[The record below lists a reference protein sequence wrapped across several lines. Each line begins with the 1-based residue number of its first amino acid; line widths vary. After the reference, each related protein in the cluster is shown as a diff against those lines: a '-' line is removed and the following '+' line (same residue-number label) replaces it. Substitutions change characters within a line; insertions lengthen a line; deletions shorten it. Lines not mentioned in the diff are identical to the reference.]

1 MLRIRAKLRQAAD
14 QMKRRPEL
22 CCGAI
27 LLTCA
32 LILPLT
38 LTCSRVKSV
47 VASPRAPLRFFPAE
61 APLADL
67 FLGQL
72 EEVDRLL
79 EEADVSLV
87 FYYAPWCAHCITA
100 RQHIQQVALRLA
112 QQVQFVAV
120 NCWWHQGRCRKQKI
134 FFQYPVIHLF
144 YRSRLWWVI
153 SGSARLLSRRVTSP
167 SCCPLCTRSDE
178 VLTLP
183 HTSLILTLSALTRCL
198 LIGADQQGEV
208 RFAVVTNQAVA
219 EGVSLRED
227 ESVYL
232 HRRLNSSLVFP
243 RTQRNFT
250 VQAICDWVFEHRES
264 VIHWIQPTGAKS
276 YSLEAEL
283 QKGPALLTFLPH
295 NPLTANQLLT
305 QVSAVALQY
314 HCGSEED
321 LFLRCCQSL
330 SFSSDASVCELCVS
344 RCWALALYLQRVRL
358 SSCRSIQSSYGA
370 FGRWSVC
377 CRSVPRPPLDSITGL
392 QCRSNK
398 TLRFYLLDTQLHW
411 PLAQRLGASA
421 DQSRDLPFITIIN
434 LRDETHYVLNH
445 TDALEDFIQNFS
457 ASYSPLHRHLVG
469 HKQQQQTQ
477 SLIQEV
483 TSDSFLHT
491 VMDSQRDVL
500 LLYYSVW
507 CGFCSVL
514 NHVFLQLARL
524 FQGNSALMVAR
535 VNVGRNDLPWEFMV
549 DHLPSVL
556 FFPRHRK
563 QMSVKFPENTPMT
576 VPNLLRFVLQHSDHA
591 PWEESG
597 RGAEP
602 QSLLEA
608 ELQAL
613 QRQVFSLHRAREHL
627 SQQLSV
633 LWRENRRLTLHTHTL
648 ETQNAELQEQSG
660 RLETLYREKTRQ
672 LSDTVHKLQ
681 ELADA
686 SEELLE
692 ENSLLKVLLTVLRE
706 RDGWEGDSR
715 DTDGQ
720 EEADGQEEERQEE
733 DRQEEADRQEAD
745 GQEEERQE
753 EADGQE
759 EERQEEADRQEEE
772 RQEEADRQEEERQ
785 EEADGQEE
793 DRQEEADGQEE
804 DRQEGKCEAS

>member
-1 MLRIRAKLRQAAD
+1 MAK
-14 QMKRRPEL
+14 RPWL

-32 LILPLT
+32 LILPIT
-38 LTCSRVKSV
+38 LTCSRVKSM
-47 VASPRAPLRFFPAE
+47 VAPPRAPLRFFPAE

-72 EEVDRLL
+72 EEVDRLR
-79 EEADVSLV
+79 EEADVTLV
-87 FYYAPWCAHCITA
+87 FYYAPWCAHCIAA
-100 RQHIQQVALRLA
+100 RQHVQQVALRLA

-120 NCWWHQGRCRKQKI
+120 NCWWHLGRCRKQKN
-134 FFQYPVIHLF
+134 FFQYPVIHL
-144 YRSRLWWVI
+144 YY
-153 SGSARLLSRRVTSP
+153 RRVGPIEYRGPVRSEYLESFIQRVSAPLTYLPSVTALHTFLTQHQAVVGYFRFSSSP
-167 SCCPLCTRSDE
+167 QPAGYMIFL
-178 VLTLP
+178 
-183 HTSLILTLSALTRCL
+183 LSALHTLRR
-198 LIGADQQGEV
+198 DQQGEV

-219 EGVSLRED
+219 EGVALRED

-232 HRRLNSSLVFP
+232 HRHLNSSLVFP

-250 VQAICDWVFEHRES
+250 AQAVCDWVFENRES
-264 VIHWIQPTGAKS
+264 VIHWIQPTGVKS

-314 HCGSEED
+314 HCSSEED
-321 LFLRCCQSL
+321 WFPRCCQSL

-344 RCWALALYLQRVRL
+344 RCWALDLYLQRVSL
-358 SSCRSIQSSYGA
+358 SSCRSVQSSYGA
-370 FGRWSVC
+370 FGRSSVC
-377 CRSVPRPPLDSITGL
+377 CRSVPRPPPDSITGL

-421 DQSRDLPFITIIN
+421 DLPFITIIN

-445 TDALEDFIQNFS
+445 TDTLADFIQNFS

-469 HKQQQQTQ
+469 NKQQQQTQ

-500 LLYYSVW
+500 LLYYSAW

-524 FQGNSALMVAR
+524 FQGNSAITVAR

-576 VPNLLRFVLQHSDHA
+576 VPNLLRFVLQHTDHT

-597 RGAEP
+597 GGVEP
-602 QSLLEA
+602 RSLLEA

-613 QRQVFSLHRAREHL
+613 QQQVFSLHRARERL

-672 LSDTVHKLQ
+672 LSETVHRLQ
-681 ELADA
+681 MLADA
-686 SEELLE
+686 SEELLK
-692 ENSLLKVLLTVLRE
+692 ENTLLKVLLTVLRE
-706 RDGWEGDSR
+706 RDG
-715 DTDGQ
+715 Q
-720 EEADGQEEERQEE
+720 EEADGQE
-733 DRQEEADRQEAD
+733 
-745 GQEEERQE
+745 
-753 EADGQE
+753 
-759 EERQEEADRQEEE
+759 
-772 RQEEADRQEEERQ
+772 
-785 EEADGQEE
+785 
-793 DRQEEADGQEE
+793 
-804 DRQEGKCEAS
+804 GKCEAS

>member
-1 MLRIRAKLRQAAD
+1 MLRRVRAQLRQAAD
-14 QMKRRPEL
+14 QMAKRPEL

-32 LILPLT
+32 LILPIT
-38 LTCSRVKSV
+38 LTCSRVKNV
-47 VASPRAPLRFFPAE
+47 VAAPRSPVRFFPAE
-61 APLADL
+61 APVVDL

-72 EEVDRLL
+72 EEADHLL
-79 EEADVSLV
+79 EEADVSVV

-100 RQHIQQVALRLA
+100 RQHVQQVALRLA

-120 NCWWHQGRCRKQKI
+120 NCWWHQGRCRKQKN
-134 FFQYPVIHLF
+134 FFQYPVIHLY
-144 YRSRLWWVI
+144 YRRIGPIEYRGPVRSEYLESFIHRV
-153 SGSARLLSRRVTSP
+153 SAPLSYLPSVGALHTFLTHHQQAVVGYFQFNSSP
-167 SCCPLCTRSDE
+167 QPAGYITFL
-178 VLTLP
+178 
-183 HTSLILTLSALTRCL
+183 LSALHALRR
-198 LIGADQQGEV
+198 DHQGEV

-219 EGVSLRED
+219 EGVSLRDD

-250 VQAICDWVFEHRES
+250 VQAVCDWVFENRES
-264 VIHWIQPTGAKS
+264 VIRWIQPTRAKS

-305 QVSAVALQY
+305 QVTDVALHY
-314 HCGSEED
+314 HSCCGSEED
-321 LFLRCCQSL
+321 SSSVPSCCQSL
-330 SFSSDASVCELCVS
+330 PVASADVSVCELCVS
-344 RCWALALYLQRVRL
+344 QCWALGLYLQQVRL
-358 SSCRSIQSSYGA
+358 SSASCRSVQTSYGP
-370 FGRWSVC
+370 FGRFSVC
-377 CRSVPRPPLDSITGL
+377 CRSVPSPHRCPLLPDSITGL
-392 QCRSNK
+392 QCRTNK
-398 TLRFYLLDTQLHW
+398 TLRFYLLDAQLNW
-411 PLAQRLGASA
+411 PLAQRLGASGN
-421 DQSRDLPFITIIN
+421 QSSDLPFITIIN
-434 LRDETHYVLNH
+434 LRDETHYVLKHNN
-445 TDALEDFIQNFS
+445 TLADFIQNFS

-500 LLYYSVW
+500 LLYYSAW

-524 FQGNSALMVAR
+524 FQGNGALTVAR

-576 VPNLLRFVLQHSDHA
+576 VPNLLRFILQHTGHA

-597 RGAEP
+597 HGVEP
-602 QSLLEA
+602 KSLLEA
-608 ELQAL
+608 ELRAL
-613 QRQVFSLHRAREHL
+613 QREVFSLHQARERL
-627 SQQLSV
+627 SQQLAV
-633 LWRENRRLTLHTHTL
+633 LWRENRRLALHTHTL

-672 LSDTVHKLQ
+672 LTDTVHRLQ
-681 ELADA
+681 ELADV
-686 SEELLE
+686 SEELLK
-692 ENSLLKVLLTVLRE
+692 ENTLLKVLLNAL
-706 RDGWEGDSR
+706 R
-715 DTDGQ
+715 DTDRWDADRRDKADGQ
-720 EEADGQEEERQEE
+720 KEADGLRE
-733 DRQEEADRQEAD
+733 
-745 GQEEERQE
+745 
-753 EADGQE
+753 
-759 EERQEEADRQEEE
+759 
-772 RQEEADRQEEERQ
+772 
-785 EEADGQEE
+785 
-793 DRQEEADGQEE
+793 
-804 DRQEGKCEAS
+804 KCEASL

>member
-144 YRSRLWWVI
+144 YR
-153 SGSARLLSRRVTSP
+153 RVGPIEYRGPVRSEYLESFIQRVCAPLTYLPSVRALHTFLTQHQAVVGYFRFSSSP
-167 SCCPLCTRSDE
+167 QPAGYITFL
-178 VLTLP
+178 
-183 HTSLILTLSALTRCL
+183 LSALHALRR
-198 LIGADQQGEV
+198 DQQGEV

-250 VQAICDWVFEHRES
+250 VQAVCDWVFENRES

-321 LFLRCCQSL
+321 LFPRCCQSL

-344 RCWALALYLQRVRL
+344 RCWALALYLQRVSL
-358 SSCRSIQSSYGA
+358 SSCRSVQSSYGA

-457 ASYSPLHRHLVG
+457 ATYSPLHRHLVG

-524 FQGNSALMVAR
+524 FQGNSALTVAR

-613 QRQVFSLHRAREHL
+613 QRQVFSLHRARERL

-672 LSDTVHKLQ
+672 LSDTVHRLQ

-720 EEADGQEEERQEE
+720 EEADGQEEDRQEE
-733 DRQEEADRQEAD
+733 DRQEEDRQEED
-745 GQEEERQE
+745 RQEEDRQEEDRQEEDRQEEDRQEEDRQEEDRQE

-759 EERQEEADRQEEE
+759 EERQE
-772 RQEEADRQEEERQ
+772 
-785 EEADGQEE
+785 
-793 DRQEEADGQEE
+793 
-804 DRQEGKCEAS
+804 GKCEAS

>member
-1 MLRIRAKLRQAAD
+1 MA
-14 QMKRRPEL
+14 RRPEL

-32 LILPLT
+32 LILPIT
-38 LTCSRVKSV
+38 LTCSRVKNV
-47 VASPRAPLRFFPAE
+47 VASPRSPVRFFSAE
-61 APLADL
+61 APVADL

-72 EEVDRLL
+72 EEVDRLR
-79 EEADVSLV
+79 EEADVSVV

-100 RQHIQQVALRLA
+100 RQHFQQVALRLA

-120 NCWWHQGRCRKQKI
+120 NCWWHQGRCRKQKS
-134 FFQYPVIHLF
+134 FFQYPVIHL
-144 YRSRLWWVI
+144 YY
-153 SGSARLLSRRVTSP
+153 RRVGPIEYRGPVRSEYLESFIQRVSTPLTYLPSVTALHTFLTQHQQAVVGYFQFNSSP
-167 SCCPLCTRSDE
+167 QPAGYITFL
-178 VLTLP
+178 
-183 HTSLILTLSALTRCL
+183 LSALHALRR
-198 LIGADQQGEV
+198 DQQGGV

-250 VQAICDWVFEHRES
+250 AQAVFDWVFENRES

-295 NPLTANQLLT
+295 NPLTDNQLLN
-305 QVSAVALQY
+305 QVTDVAMQY
-314 HCGSEED
+314 HCRSDED
-321 LFLRCCQSL
+321 WFPHCCQSL

-344 RCWALALYLQRVRL
+344 HCWALALYLHRVQL
-358 SSCRSIQSSYGA
+358 SSCRSVQSW
-370 FGRWSVC
+370 FGPFGQWSIC
-377 CRSVPRPPLDSITGL
+377 CRSVPRSPPDSITGL

-398 TLRFYLLDTQLHW
+398 TLRFYLLDAQLHW

-421 DQSRDLPFITIIN
+421 DQSGELPFITIIN

-445 TDALEDFIQNFS
+445 TDTLTDFIQKFS
-457 ASYSPLHRHLVG
+457 VSYSPLHRHLVG

-500 LLYYSVW
+500 LLYYSAW

-514 NHVFLQLARL
+514 NQVFLQLARL
-524 FQGNSALMVAR
+524 FQGNSTLTVAR
-535 VNVGRNDLPWEFMV
+535 VNVGHNDLPWEFMV

-563 QMSVKFPENTPMT
+563 QMSVKFPENKPMT
-576 VPNLLRFVLQHSDHA
+576 VPNLLRFVLQHTGHA

-597 RGAEP
+597 GGAEP

-613 QRQVFSLHRAREHL
+613 QQEVFSLHRARERL
-627 SQQLSV
+627 SQQLWV

-648 ETQNAELQEQSG
+648 QTQNAELQEQSG
-660 RLETLYREKTRQ
+660 RLETLYREKTHQ
-672 LSDTVHKLQ
+672 LSETVHRLQ
-681 ELADA
+681 ELAEA
-686 SEELLE
+686 SEELLK
-692 ENSLLKVLLTVLRE
+692 ENTLLKVLLNILRE
-706 RDGWEGDSR
+706 RDGR
-715 DTDGQ
+715 
-720 EEADGQEEERQEE
+720 
-733 DRQEEADRQEAD
+733 
-745 GQEEERQE
+745 EEERQE
-753 EADGQE
+753 EADGQK
-759 EERQEEADRQEEE
+759 EERQEEDDEEE
-772 RQEEADRQEEERQ
+772 EEEEEA
-785 EEADGQEE
+785 
-793 DRQEEADGQEE
+793 

>member
-1 MLRIRAKLRQAAD
+1 MLRRVRAQLRQAAV
-14 QMKRRPEL
+14 QMAKRPEL

-32 LILPLT
+32 LILPIT
-38 LTCSRVKSV
+38 LTCSRAKNV
-47 VASPRAPLRFFPAE
+47 VAAPRSPVRFFPSE
-61 APLADL
+61 APVVDL

-72 EEVDRLL
+72 EEAEHLR
-79 EEADVSLV
+79 EEADVSVV

-120 NCWWHQGRCRKQKI
+120 NCWWHQGRCRKQKS
-134 FFQYPVIHLF
+134 FFQYPVIHLY
-144 YRSRLWWVI
+144 YRRIGPIEYRGPIQSEYLENFIQRF
-153 SGSARLLSRRVTSP
+153 SAPLTYLPSVEALHTFLTHHQQAVVGYFQFNSSP
-167 SCCPLCTRSDE
+167 QSAGYITFL
-178 VLTLP
+178 
-183 HTSLILTLSALTRCL
+183 LSALHALRR
-198 LIGADQQGEV
+198 DHQGEV

-219 EGVSLRED
+219 EGVSLKED

-243 RTQRNFT
+243 RAQRNFT
-250 VQAICDWVFEHRES
+250 VQAVCDWVFENRES
-264 VIHWIQPTGAKS
+264 VIRWIQPTRAKS
-276 YSLEAEL
+276 YLLEAEL

-305 QVSAVALQY
+305 QVTDVALHY
-314 HCGSEED
+314 HSCCGSEED
-321 LFLRCCQSL
+321 VSPVPHCCQSL
-330 SFSSDASVCELCVS
+330 VSPSADLSVCELCVS
-344 RCWALALYLQRVRL
+344 QCWALGLYLHQVQFS
-358 SSCRSIQSSYGA
+358 SSCRSGQSSYGP
-370 FGRWSVC
+370 FGRFSVC
-377 CRSVPRPPLDSITGL
+377 CRSVPRPRRCPLLLDPITGL
-392 QCRSNK
+392 QCRTNK
-398 TLRFYLLDTQLHW
+398 TLRFYLLDAQLNW
-411 PLAQRLGASA
+411 PLAQRLGAQGN
-421 DQSRDLPFITIIN
+421 QSGDLPFITIVN

-445 TDALEDFIQNFS
+445 TDTLADFIQNFS
-457 ASYSPLHRHLVG
+457 VSYSPLHRHLVG

-500 LLYYSVW
+500 LLYYSAW

-524 FQGNSALMVAR
+524 FQGNGALTVAR

-576 VPNLLRFVLQHSDHA
+576 VPNLLRFVLQHSGHA

-597 RGAEP
+597 RGVEP
-602 QSLLEA
+602 KSLLEA
-608 ELQAL
+608 ELRAL
-613 QRQVFSLHRAREHL
+613 QREVFSLHRARERL

-672 LSDTVHKLQ
+672 LTDTVHRLQ

-686 SEELLE
+686 SEELLK
-692 ENSLLKVLLTVLRE
+692 ENTLLKVLLNALRDTDRWDTHRQE
-706 RDGWEGDSR
+706 EDTL

-720 EEADGQEEERQEE
+720 ER
-733 DRQEEADRQEAD
+733 
-745 GQEEERQE
+745 
-753 EADGQE
+753 
-759 EERQEEADRQEEE
+759 
-772 RQEEADRQEEERQ
+772 
-785 EEADGQEE
+785 
-793 DRQEEADGQEE
+793 
-804 DRQEGKCEAS
+804 KCEAS

>member
-1 MLRIRAKLRQAAD
+1 MLRRVRAQLRQAVD
-14 QMKRRPEL
+14 QMAKRPEL

-72 EEVDRLL
+72 EEADRLL

-87 FYYAPWCAHCITA
+87 FYYAPWCAHCLAA
-100 RQHIQQVALRLA
+100 RQHVQQVALRLA

-120 NCWWHQGRCRKQKI
+120 NCWWHQGRCRKQKS

-144 YRSRLWWVI
+144 YRRVGPIEYRGPVRAEYLESFIQRV
-153 SGSARLLSRRVTSP
+153 SAPLTYLPSVRALHTFLTQHQQAVVGYFQFNSSP
-167 SCCPLCTRSDE
+167 QPAGYIIFL
-178 VLTLP
+178 
-183 HTSLILTLSALTRCL
+183 LSALHALRR
-198 LIGADQQGEV
+198 DQQGEV

-219 EGVSLRED
+219 GGVSLRED

-250 VQAICDWVFEHRES
+250 VQAVCDWVFENRES

-295 NPLTANQLLT
+295 NPLAANQLLT
-305 QVSAVALQY
+305 QVTDVALQY
-314 HCGSEED
+314 HSCSGSQED
-321 LFLRCCQSL
+321 SVSVPRCCRSL
-330 SFSSDASVCELCVS
+330 LDPSAGPSVCELCVS
-344 RCWALALYLQRVRL
+344 HCWALELYLQRVSL
-358 SSCRSIQSSYGA
+358 SSCRSVQSSYGV

-377 CRSVPRPPLDSITGL
+377 CRSVPRPPPDSITGL

-411 PLAQRLGASA
+411 TLAQRLGASA
-421 DQSRDLPFITIIN
+421 DQSLPFITIIN

-445 TDALEDFIQNFS
+445 TDTLADFIQNFS
-457 ASYSPLHRHLVG
+457 VSYSPLHRHLVG
-469 HKQQQQTQ
+469 HKPQQQSQ

-507 CGFCSVL
+507 CGFCSAL

-524 FQGNSALMVAR
+524 LQGNSALTVAR

-549 DHLPSVL
+549 DHVPSVL

-576 VPNLLRFVLQHSDHA
+576 VPNLLRFVLQHT
-591 PWEESG
+591 ESG
-597 RGAEP
+597 GGAEP
-602 QSLLEA
+602 RSLLEA
-608 ELQAL
+608 ELQVL
-613 QRQVFSLHRAREHL
+613 QRQVFSLHRARERL

-648 ETQNAELQEQSG
+648 QTQNAELQEQSLQ
-660 RLETLYREKTRQ
+660 LETLYREKTRQ
-672 LSDTVHKLQ
+672 LSDTVHRLQ

-686 SEELLE
+686 SEELLK
-692 ENSLLKVLLTVLRE
+692 ENSLLRVLLTVLRE
-706 RDGWEGDSR
+706 RDGR
-715 DTDGQ
+715 DTERQEEEGQ
-720 EEADGQEEERQEE
+720 EAADGQE
-733 DRQEEADRQEAD
+733 
-745 GQEEERQE
+745 
-753 EADGQE
+753 
-759 EERQEEADRQEEE
+759 
-772 RQEEADRQEEERQ
+772 
-785 EEADGQEE
+785 
-793 DRQEEADGQEE
+793 
-804 DRQEGKCEAS
+804 GKREAS